1 MIVTSPRLRPR
12 LHAATASP
20 LETLNFKTYARF
32 KYLARRL
39 AVVTKKVPFFCHQD
53 WQPALTIC
61 RNSNS
66 DADPCLQRLGISLSH
81 SSKNRLAKFRP
92 SSRVRVPENLGA
104 SKFGYSNLHLNT

>member
-39 AVVTKKVPFFCHQD
+39 AVVTKKFHFFAIKTGS
-53 WQPALTIC
+53 P
-61 RNSNS
+61 
-66 DADPCLQRLGISLSH
+66 P
-81 SSKNRLAKFRP
+81 
-92 SSRVRVPENLGA
+92 
-104 SKFGYSNLHLNT
+104 

>member
-39 AVVTKKVPFFCHQD
+39 AVVTKKVD
-53 WQPALTIC
+53 WPGLIKTVDLPTLIG
-61 RNSNS
+61 S
-66 DADPCLQRLGISLSH
+66 RL
-81 SSKNRLAKFRP
+81 
-92 SSRVRVPENLGA
+92 PESYFEKLRKAG
-104 SKFGYSNLHLNT
+104 